1 VLNNNAPQGLNKRGL
16 IGDVWVVDK
25 GPAYS
30 LPVRRSRGGLKPGR
44 GLEADQGVVQ
54 VSQLVSSGT

>member
-1 VLNNNAPQGLNKRGL
+1 M
-16 IGDVWVVDK
+16 GDVWVVDR

-30 LPVRRSRGGLKPGR
+30 LPVRRSRRELKPGR